1 MKSIKFNYS
10 VLFIIV
16 SAFLTASLIS
26 GCVSAKYNTPDLPEW
41 QVAKINSGDPKV
53 VRIYE
58 VDGKVAT
65 GKLNGKK
72 VSELPELVIVPAG
85 QHKIVP
91 CYINPESGLI
101 YGDPI
106 SFYTRQ
112 EEDYTIKHK
121 VKWDE
126 SIRFWVEHKG
136 VDITSEY

>member
-10 VLFIIV
+10 VLPVVVLTIIV
-16 SAFLTASLIS
+16 IS
-26 GCVSAKYNTPDLPEW
+26 MMPGCISAKYKTPDLPEW
-41 QVAKINSGDPKV
+41 QVATITSSDPNY

-58 VDGKVAT
+58 IDGQVAT
-65 GKLNGKK
+65 GKLHEKN
-72 VSELPELVIVPAG
+72 VSELPGKVVVPAG

-91 CYINPESGLI
+91 CYVNFETELV

-112 EEDYTIKHK
+112 EEDYTIKYK

-126 SIRFWVEHKG
+126 TIRFWIEHKG
-136 VDITSEY
+136 VDITTEY